1 MLVEILSSL
10 VALFVAIVFHEYAH
24 GWMAYKLGD
33 PTAKDA
39 GRLSLNPIKHIDPI
53 GTIFLPG
60 ILLILRFMGLNSFM
74 FGWAKPVP
82 VNFGRLRR
90 PKQDMIFVA
99 MAGPAINI
107 ALALVFSVLAKIP
120 FLGGLHHFFGVCVF
134 INLILAVFNM
144 IPVPPLDGSRLV
156 FGLLPDRLAIPYA
169 RLEPFGILIVV
180 LLINTH
186 VVQVAILSVVYLL
199 ATLLGVSL

>member
-24 GWMAYKLGD
+24 GWVAYKLGD

-90 PKQDMIFVA
+90 PKQDMILVA

-120 FLGGLHHFFGVCVF
+120 FLSVLHHFLGVCVF
-134 INLILAVFNM
+134 INIVLAVFNM

-156 FGLLPDRLAIPYA
+156 FGLLPDRLAVPYA

-180 LLINTH
+180 LLINTEA
-186 VVQVAILSVVYLL
+186 VQVAILSVVYLI
-199 ATLLGVSL
+199 ANLLGVSL